1 MNIYVHPEFIIVLA
15 LILSVVIICFIV
27 FFAKK
32 NQKRKPEIT
41 QQLEQKQLISLEN
54 KTDLENKLDTPQI
67 GMNLEEIKGIGAK
80 TAEKLRNA
88 NITTVTDLSKA
99 SANILSQKME
109 ISEKLLTKWIEL
121 AKGNERT

>member
-1 MNIYVHPEFIIVLA
+1 MYAQPEFIIVLA

-32 NQKRKPEIT
+32 NQKRKPGIT
-41 QQLEQKQLISLEN
+41 QQLEQKQLISQEN
-54 KTDLENKLDTPQI
+54 KTLLENKLDNSQI

-99 SANILSQKME
+99 SANILSQKTE
-109 ISEKLLTKWIEL
+109 ISEKLLSKWIEL
-121 AKGNERT
+121 AKGYERT

>member
-1 MNIYVHPEFIIVLA
+1 MNVYAQPEFIIVLA

-27 FFAKK
+27 FAKK
-32 NQKRKPEIT
+32 NQKRKTEIT
-41 QQLEQKQLISLEN
+41 QQLEQKQLISQEN
-54 KTDLENKLDTPQI
+54 KTHLENKLDTPQI

-99 SANILSQKME
+99 SANILSQKTE
-109 ISEKLLTKWIEL
+109 ISEKLLSKWIEL
-121 AKGNERT
+121 AKENERT